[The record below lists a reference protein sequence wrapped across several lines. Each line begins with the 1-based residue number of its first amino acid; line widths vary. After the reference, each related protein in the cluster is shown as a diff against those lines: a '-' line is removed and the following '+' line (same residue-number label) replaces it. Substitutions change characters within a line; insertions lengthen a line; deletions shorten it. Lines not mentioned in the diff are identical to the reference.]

1 VALPIWM
8 IGSAVAL
15 LVVSRLRSGSG
26 GPLGCPRILAVAV
39 AASIVIEVL
48 QWLLDI
54 GRVSSVDDVIVN
66 AAGAGL
72 AAAASR
78 RWWAREVR
86 NRDHATAAEPVA
98 SGR

>member
-1 VALPIWM
+1 VAQLIGNLLVLAALGFVLPIRFRW
-8 IGSAVAL
+8 AAAL
-15 LVVSRLRSGSG
+15 
-26 GPLGCPRILAVAV
+26 PRILAVAV
-39 AASIVIEVL
+39 AASILIEVL

-66 AAGAGL
+66 AAGAVL

-86 NRDHATAAEPVA
+86 NRDHVTAAEPVA
-98 SGR
+98 SGP